1 MTGKR
6 KRTNIEDNTW
16 QRTEKKS
23 MVIDL
28 KLYVLHIYIT
38 FWVFFV
44 NDMLLLN
51 EKEKNKDGRG
61 IEAPT

>member
-16 QRTEKKS
+16 QRTEKKL